1 MVAPQ
6 LVVVPVVTCGL
17 TPSQIFLAHLSNA
30 HVHMWGSVA
39 VSSRQT
45 YATGWNRWCEF
56 AVVMGSSFDMRV
68 IPDGVMAVLDG
79 LSWREAFV
87 IAFLSY
93 LRDGGDDHRMVE
105 PSTVSNYLSG
115 ARFFLKNHNV
125 DTSFVEGSEA
135 IATVKR
141 GMLLAFRAADGNKV
155 ADRVTLPFT
164 LDLIGQCLTCVLSRY
179 SLMDRFTAM
188 AIKLGIGCL
197 FRKGEYIKT
206 KTADHHLRARDI
218 WFGMELVPGSITFVV
233 AYLARDLAVSLLREV
248 IIFVRSA
255 KNDFEGVGNKISFKV
270 RAVTTDVP
278 FCIATDMFVF
288 NAEARALA
296 SQPFLSYR
304 GQWCYDVSYLN
315 LAIKVTA
322 KRAGLNPARFESY
335 SLRIAGAC
343 ILASHNVPSYVIKMA
358 GRWRSDAFLRYLRF
372 SVRMHEN
379 IASTIFSFASM
390 SFDDVRRVAPG
401 SLDELDQSLS
411 PEESVRDPE
420 SRL

>member
-1 MVAPQ
+1 VFSSHCIFKFHSLLHTWCAIEATVNLSNLTATVWDFVNVAHSPDRGSGFIFAPLEGTGLVLTLRERPTMVAPQ
-6 LVVVPVVTCGL
+6 LVVIPVITCGL
-17 TPSQIFLAHLSNA
+17 TPGQIFLAHLSNA

-68 IPDGVMAVLDG
+68 IPSGVMAALEG

-93 LRDGGDDHRMVE
+93 LRDGGDDHRVIE

-206 KTADHHLRARDI
+206 KTADHHLRARDV
-218 WFGMELVPGSITFVV
+218 WFGMELTPGSIAFVV
-233 AYLARDLAVSLLREV
+233 AYLARDLAASSLRE
-248 IIFVRSA
+248 A
-255 KNDFEGVGNKISFKV
+255 WG
-270 RAVTTDVP
+270 
-278 FCIATDMFVF
+278 
-288 NAEARALA
+288 
-296 SQPFLSYR
+296 
-304 GQWCYDVSYLN
+304 
-315 LAIKVTA
+315 IKFP
-322 KRAGLNPARFESY
+322 LRFERLPQTS
-335 SLRIAGAC
+335 
-343 ILASHNVPSYVIKMA
+343 PSALPQTCLCSMRRP
-358 GRWRSDAFLRYLRF
+358 GR
-372 SVRMHEN
+372 
-379 IASTIFSFASM
+379 
-390 SFDDVRRVAPG
+390 
-401 SLDELDQSLS
+401 
-411 PEESVRDPE
+411 
-420 SRL
+420 